1 MSAVCPAGHTSAAE
15 DYCDV
20 CGMPIDAAAVD
31 PGQPRPA
38 RAAEPRPERCA
49 GRRPSPG

>member
-20 CGMPIDAAAVD
+20 CGMPIDAAA
-31 PGQPRPA
+31 GA
-38 RAAEPRPERCA
+38 
-49 GRRPSPG
+49 PSPPPPTDSPTQAPAGAPAGAPVS